1 MRPGPSLPRRVA
13 GFCLLLLSLCLP
25 ACHRGLSTR
34 EITPGGI
41 EISAQPSPDQLLSL
55 IRAKGLRSVLNL
67 RSEDRRRFAEEES
80 ACRRAGAEYF
90 ACAIPLEDWTP
101 RPKLLRV
108 VEILDTAPRPM
119 LIHCRN
125 GVDRS
130 GLAAA
135 VALLLEDRSLKEAWE
150 QMPTFARRRASRGGR
165 PLARVLLDYENFLR
179 SKDRASSGEIFR
191 AWVKVHYC
199 PEPYRGRVELPATP
213 PNQLKTPGKLR
224 LRVRVTNFGEED
236 WDLSSG
242 GVSLGLRL
250 APIPLDEGNADA
262 ADLFEPGNT
271 DVIDCGRFRPD
282 QKSLVA
288 HAQLQ
293 WDAVFDLPARP
304 GRYLARVD
312 LLREGRHWF
321 SDMGW
326 EAPTW
331 ELGITPYRE

>member
-1 MRPGPSLPRRVA
+1 MRPGPYLPRRVA

-25 ACHRGLSTR
+25 ACHRGLKTR

-41 EISAQPSPDQLLSL
+41 EVSAQPSPDQLLSL

-90 ACAIPLEDWTP
+90 ACTIPLEDWTP
-101 RPKLLRV
+101 RPKLLRL
-108 VEILDTAPRPM
+108 VEILRSAPRPM

-135 VALLLEDRSLKEAWE
+135 VALLLEDRSLEEAWK
-150 QMPTFARRRASRGGR
+150 QMPLFSRRWASGGGR
-165 PLARVLLDYENFLR
+165 PLARVLMDYENFL
-179 SKDRASSGEIFR
+179 DRVGGASSGSVFIK
-191 AWVKVHYC
+191 WVEHEYC
-199 PEPYRGRVELPATP
+199 PEPYRGRVELPAAP
-213 PNQLKTPGKLR
+213 PNQLKAPGKLH
-224 LRVRVTNFGEED
+224 LRVRVANLGEED
-236 WDLSSG
+236 WNLGSG

-250 APIPLDEGNADA
+250 APIPSDESKADA
-262 ADLFEPGNT
+262 ADLFEPGNN
-271 DVIDCGRFRPD
+271 DVIDCGRFHPD
-282 QKSLVA
+282 QKSLTA

-304 GRYLARVD
+304 GLYLARVD

-326 EAPTW
+326 PAPTW
-331 ELGITPYRE
+331 ELAIGPCRE